1 MTTATKNK
9 ISGNYVVELKY
20 FVENHLSR
28 ILGIP
33 NCKLKKDSGVID
45 GDIIVQVETSQI
57 SQETRNET
65 SYTLLFLNGKNRVFR
80 LDLNY
85 GIKLTNENLRLAR
98 RIIQEFN
105 TITKYKRFGSSVQ
118 NDFYPSESSKPIE
131 FQVYRREMYERAIE
145 TGICHWVAG
154 DNSGASGPDNYV
166 EELFSLLKKWS
177 VKTYEGKSV
186 TLGFIINPEEESQFQ
201 VEKEKW
207 LHFLEFIK
215 DDAAAVLTDCI
226 HSVFE
231 IDRNCNLLRHIS
243 VSEGNHLES
252 CDLDYRIP
260 LRFTQIIRKHVKG
273 KKVGIFLLSN
283 GDLVLA
289 KNGEMRFVKRNLQW
303 LNLSYD
309 AFQYAMRPFTEKYLV
324 NDDKLI
330 QSVFASVLDVSF
342 SHAGGIISV
351 VNTEIGRTPGF
362 DWSILN
368 DFDNLRDGEIEFK
381 LQRAVTRNLLNEE
394 ERELQDIQAEFAEKR
409 KILPESSNLDKEERE
424 KIEATHKNYE
434 DERKKLEDNQKR
446 FLKRTVLKKL
456 VNYNPF
462 WDIDRKLRSELISLD
477 GACILDCTGNVISF
491 GAIIQNDCGSSGG
504 GRGAAA
510 KKLSKYGMAV
520 KISTDGYIEVYYGAD
535 IVYEIK

>member
-1 MTTATKNK
+1 MASKKSKNPNA
-9 ISGNYVVELKY
+9 NYHKELQY

-33 NCKLKKDSGVID
+33 NCKLKSDSGEINED
-45 GDIIVQVETSQI
+45 KIVQVETSQI
-57 SQETRNET
+57 SQETRTET
-65 SYTLLFLNGKNRVFR
+65 SYTLLFLNGKNIVFR

-85 GIKLTNENLRLAR
+85 GIKLTDDNLSLAR

-105 TITKYKRFGSSVQ
+105 RITKYKRTGSLVQ
-118 NDFYPSESSKPIE
+118 NSFYPLESSKPIE

-154 DNSGASGPDNYV
+154 DNSGTDGPDNYI
-166 EELFSLLKKWS
+166 EELFSILKKWS

-186 TLGFIINPEEESQFQ
+186 TLGFVIDPDAETTYEIPKQ
-201 VEKEKW
+201 KW
-207 LHFLEFIK
+207 SHFLEFIK

-231 IDRNCNLLRHIS
+231 LDRNCNLLRHIS
-243 VSEGNHLES
+243 VSEGNRLES
-252 CDLDYRIP
+252 CNLDYRIP
-260 LRFTQIIRKHVKG
+260 LRFTQIIRKYVKG

-289 KNGEMRFVKRNLQW
+289 KNEEMRFVKRNLQW

-309 AFQYAMRPFTEKYLV
+309 AFEYAMRPFTKKYPV
-324 NDDKLI
+324 REENLI
-330 QSVFASVLDVSF
+330 RSVFASVLDVSF
-342 SHAGGIISV
+342 SHTGGIIAV
-351 VNTEIGRTPGF
+351 VNTAEGEDSSF

-368 DFDNLRDGEIEFK
+368 DFDNLR
-381 LQRAVTRNLLNEE
+381 
-394 ERELQDIQAEFAEKR
+394 
-409 KILPESSNLDKEERE
+409 KEEIKSKSQE
-424 KIEATHKNYE
+424 DATHKKIEE
-434 DERKKLEDNQKR
+434 DQKELEDNQKR
-446 FLKRTVLKKL
+446 LLKRTVLKKL
-456 VNYNPF
+456 VNDKPF
-462 WDIDRKLRSELISLD
+462 WEIDRKLRSELISLD
-477 GACILDCTGNVISF
+477 GACILDCNGEVLSF
-491 GAIIQNDCGSSGG
+491 GAIIQNDSGSSGG

-520 KISTDGYIEVYYGAD
+520 KISTDGYIEVYYGAN